1 MRIRPRV
8 MALAVA
14 ACVLTPVAFAD
25 SALAHGG
32 REHFRRHDVFRST
45 QAKGVCAQAGVAVNG
60 HVRGMNWYRN
70 GAENSVSSL
79 TETQTNE
86 LKAACEKLATAYGV
100 KRKAQEAAFK
110 TLWEAL
116 KADRTKLDEACPAL
130 TEHHERG
137 WWQTE
142 ISPACKEAL
151 QAYWTAA
158 HEAGKAYRAV
168 REETCKR
175 FSAALTEFET
185 ATGPI
190 LATLE
195 AAQTEHRFHP
205 GQGSGVPGQGYGDPG
220 QGYGGPG
227 HDSGGPGQDGH
238 WHHH

>member
-1 MRIRPRV
+1 MLIRPRV
-8 MALAVA
+8 MALAAA
-14 ACVLTPVAFAD
+14 ACVLTPMAFAG

-32 REHFRRHDVFRST
+32 REHFRRHDVFRSS
-45 QAKGVCAQAGVAVNG
+45 QAKGVCAQVGVAVNG
-60 HVRGMNWYRN
+60 HVRGMNWYRD
-70 GAENSVSSL
+70 GAGDSLSSL

-86 LKAACEKLATAYGV
+86 LKAACEKLAAAYGV

-130 TEHHERG
+130 KEHHEPG

-142 ISPACKEAL
+142 LTTPCKEAL

-158 HEAGKAYRAV
+158 HEAGKTYRTA
-168 REETCKR
+168 REEACKV
-175 FSAALTEFET
+175 FSTALTEFEA
-185 ATGPI
+185 ATDPI
-190 LATLE
+190 LTTLE

-205 GQGSGVPGQGYGDPG
+205 DQGSGGPGQGSGDPG

-227 HDSGGPGQDGH
+227 HGYGGPGQGGD